1 MDYAGT
7 ERRVHTCFVTRHRE
21 YHTRAGTCVAVR
33 DRLSTAWIAG
43 HTAVGLD
50 LAVRQDAVPYVGR
63 PLEFRGGRT
72 RVVTSAVEDI
82 ARPGRTVV
90 EAYSL
95 VAGLLPT

>member
-1 MDYAGT
+1 M
-7 ERRVHTCFVTRHRE
+7 HTCFVTRHRE

-43 HTAVGLD
+43 HRAVGLG
-50 LAVRQDAVPYVGR
+50 LVGR
-63 PLEFRGGRT
+63 DDTAPYMGLPLEFFDQST
-72 RVVTSAVEDI
+72 RVVTSAVVDI

>member
-1 MDYAGT
+1 MEYAGRD
-7 ERRVHTCFVTRHRE
+7 RRVHTCFVTRNRE

-33 DRLSTAWIAG
+33 DRASTAWIAG
-43 HTAVGLD
+43 HRAVGLG
-50 LAVRQDAVPYVGR
+50 LAAHDAAAPYVGH
-63 PLEFRGGRT
+63 PLEFFDGRT
-72 RVVTSAVEDI
+72 RVVTSAVMDI